1 MKKSSILLITLFIFL
16 FSPITEAQ
24 VFYKW
29 VNERGVINFTDN
41 LDNVPKEYIEVIE
54 VKEFR
59 SPRIGVVL
67 GYPPSPV
74 SPVEIPTEERPALNI
89 KELHSFRIR
98 DRISTLENRLRLE
111 KGKRVELLRA
121 GRLYS
126 PDERSHFQIERV
138 DRKIAGLEAEIRDLR
153 SRLRSLR

>member
-29 VNERGVINFTDN
+29 VDERGVINFTDN
-41 LDNVPKEYIEVIE
+41 LDNVPREYIEVIE

-59 SPRIGVVL
+59 SPRVVL

-89 KELHSFRIR
+89 KELHSSRIR

-111 KGKRVELLRA
+111 KEKRVELLRA

-126 PDERSHFQIERV
+126 PDERSHFQIERI
-138 DRKIAGLEAEIRDLR
+138 DRKIAGLGAEIRDLR